1 MSTNDK
7 TSSAP
12 TKTRMTGAEVLV
24 ECLVREGVDVVFAL
38 RSGGAS
44 MPIHQAL
51 SHQPKIRTILPR
63 HEQGGAFGAE
73 GYGRVTSKGGRC
85 ISTSGPGAT
94 NMITS
99 IADAYLD
106 SYASGGDYGSGHA
119 LLDWTRRLPGNG
131 RISA

>member
-24 ECLVREGVDVVFAL
+24 ECLVREGVDVVFAYP
-38 RSGGAS
+38 GGAS

-73 GYGRVTSKGGRC
+73 GYGRVTGKVGL
-85 ISTSGPGAT
+85 P
-94 NMITS
+94 
-99 IADAYLD
+99 
-106 SYASGGDYGSGHA
+106 
-119 LLDWTRRLPGNG
+119 LLRMLIWTPRLWWRLRLRSCAP
-131 RISA
+131 

>member
-24 ECLVREGVDVVFAL
+24 ECLVREGVDVVFAYP
-38 RSGGAS
+38 GGAS

-73 GYGRVTSKGGRC
+73 GYGRVTGKVGVC

-106 SYASGGDYGSGHA
+106 STPLVAIIFS
-119 LLDWTRRLPGNG
+119 
-131 RISA
+131 

>member
-24 ECLVREGVDVVFAL
+24 ECLVREGVDVVFAYP
-38 RSGGAS
+38 GGAS

-63 HEQGGAFGAE
+63 HEQAMAALRARWAFAF
-73 GYGRVTSKGGRC
+73 
-85 ISTSGPGAT
+85 P
-94 NMITS
+94 
-99 IADAYLD
+99 
-106 SYASGGDYGSGHA
+106 
-119 LLDWTRRLPGNG
+119 LP
-131 RISA
+131 APAPPT

>member
-24 ECLVREGVDVVFAL
+24 ECLVREGVDVVFAYP
-38 RSGGAS
+38 GGAS

-63 HEQGGAFGAE
+63 HEQAARLE
-73 GYGRVTSKGGRC
+73 RK
-85 ISTSGPGAT
+85 AT
-94 NMITS
+94 
-99 IADAYLD
+99 AVLRARW
-106 SYASGGDYGSGHA
+106 ASVSP
-119 LLDWTRRLPGNG
+119 LP
-131 RISA
+131 APAPPT

>member
-1 MSTNDK
+1 M
-7 TSSAP
+7 
-12 TKTRMTGAEVLV
+12 LV
-24 ECLVREGVDVVFAL
+24 ECLVREGVDVVFAYP
-38 RSGGAS
+38 GGAS

-73 GYGRVTSKGGRC
+73 GYGRVTGKVGVC

-99 IADAYLD
+99 IRNVYRGPTLQLFLTADFFFGGV
-106 SYASGGDYGSGHA
+106 SSG
-119 LLDWTRRLPGNG
+119 TRTG
-131 RISA
+131 RRCAAP